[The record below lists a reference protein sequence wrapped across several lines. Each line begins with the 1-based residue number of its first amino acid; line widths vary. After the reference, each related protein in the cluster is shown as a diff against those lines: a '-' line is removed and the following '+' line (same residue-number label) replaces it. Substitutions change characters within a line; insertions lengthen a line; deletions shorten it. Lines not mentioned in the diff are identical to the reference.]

1 MPDSSLAPASHQD
14 VTAWSERA
22 RNLKWT
28 PQQILAFAL
37 SRFAPPSAGTSPA
50 GTAGTGTP
58 DTPLVIASSFSAE
71 DNVVVDVAA
80 RISRRFRVVTL
91 DTGRLPEETYVVQE
105 QVRTQYGVRID
116 AFFPDR
122 SSLETLV
129 RIKGTH
135 SFLASVADRKEC
147 CAIRK
152 LEPLARALEGVAAWI
167 TGLRAA
173 QSITRAAVEPFE
185 LDDNGRVKVNPLYR
199 MSDDE
204 LWKYVKE
211 HGVPVSALYERGYTS
226 IGCAP
231 CTRAVAQGE
240 TDPRAGRWWWEAPEH
255 KECGLHAN
263 HPARATSASA
273 SEVTHA
279 AE

>member
-1 MPDSSLAPASHQD
+1 MPADDANAQVAHDPIAP
-14 VTAWSERA
+14 VTEADIAAWNERA
-22 RNLKWT
+22 LALKWT

-37 SRFAPPSAGTSPA
+37 TRFAPVAADASPA
-50 GTAGTGTP
+50 RSGAAAR
-58 DTPLVIASSFSAE
+58 LVIASSFSAE
-71 DNVVVDVAA
+71 DNVVVDIAA

-91 DTGRLPEETYVVQE
+91 DTGRLPEETYAVQE

-122 SSLETLV
+122 EKVEALV

-135 SFLASVADRKEC
+135 SFRNSVPDRKEC

-152 LEPLARALEGVAAWI
+152 LEPLARALSGVDAWA

-173 QSITRAAVEPFE
+173 QSITRADVSPFA
-185 LDDNGRVKVNPLYR
+185 LDGTRVKVNPLWKW
-199 MSDDE
+199 SDDD

-211 HGVPVSALYERGYTS
+211 HGVPVSTLYAQGYTS

-231 CTRAVAQGE
+231 CTRAVDKGE
-240 TDPRAGRWWWEAPEH
+240 ADPRAGRWWWEAAEH
-255 KECGLHAN
+255 KECGLHGS
-263 HPARATSASA
+263 RAAGGA
-273 SEVTHA
+273 HA
-279 AE
+279 T